1 MKTLLIAAAAT
12 LIAGAAL
19 AADPVE
25 GVWQTEPD
33 DGAFAQITITPC
45 GAKLCGVISAAFNA
59 DGSPRESEN
68 VGKQIVW
75 DMESSGDGRYNNGK
89 IWRPSNGKTYKSK
102 MALSGDDLKVSG
114 CIGPICLGQNWSRVK

>member
-1 MKTLLIAAAAT
+1 MKTLLFTAAAT

-33 DGAFAQITITPC
+33 DGAFAQITIAPC
-45 GAKLCGVISAAFNA
+45 GPKLCGVISATFNA
-59 DGSPRESEN
+59 DGSPRESASI
-68 VGKQIVW
+68 GKQIVW
-75 DMESSGDGRYNNGK
+75 DMEATGEGRYGNGK

-102 MALSGDDLKVSG
+102 MALAGDDLKVSG
-114 CIGPICLGQNWSRVK
+114 CIGPICLGQNWKRVK